1 MHMWVRPSIEQ
12 TRENATGV
20 RAPPWTWPRD
30 ELAIE
35 MVRKAVYS
43 FATGATQ
50 TDLLTIGGKLGAA
63 VDDRRRLK
71 GFP

>member
-30 ELAIE
+30 ELATD

-43 FATGATQ
+43 FATG
-50 TDLLTIGGKLGAA
+50 
-63 VDDRRRLK
+63 RRRLTC
-71 GFP
+71 